1 MIELVKVYVPVAN
14 GVKDDANSGLSP
26 KLSELAGKRIA
37 LFSNKKA
44 NAAEVLLKAGELL
57 KEKHGIQEYK
67 LFEKENASF
76 PAPGELID
84 QIVKEHYDAA
94 VVSLGD

>member
-1 MIELVKVYVPVAN
+1 MIKVYVPVAN
-14 GVKDDANSGLSP
+14 GVQDQENTGLSP
-26 KLSELAGKRIA
+26 KLSELTGKRIA

-57 KEKHGIQEYK
+57 KENHGIQEYI

-76 PAPGELID
+76 PAPKELIE
-84 QIVKEHYDAA
+84 QIVSERYDAA

>member
-1 MIELVKVYVPVAN
+1 MVKVYVPVSN
-14 GVKDDANSGLSP
+14 IVSKDIRTSLAP
-26 KLSELAGKRIA
+26 KLSELRGKRIA

-57 KEKHGIQEYK
+57 KETHDIHEYK
-67 LFEKENASF
+67 LFEKENASY
-76 PAPGELID
+76 PAPDSLID
-84 QIVKEHYDAA
+84 EIAEQRFDAA